1 MSNALHTS
9 RQASR
14 NQAGRHHATTPEC
27 AGHARA
33 HALLVAVIGDEP
45 SDLVWDGSHPL
56 QGHFHVGSHE
66 LVVIAPRDG
75 AHEPVVLTA
84 LTWDA
89 VRHSSNDERRAL
101 IETGSIT
108 DHDHLVTAMAARDL
122 LVAA

>member
-1 MSNALHTS
+1 MSNALHTN
-9 RQASR
+9 RIQATAS
-14 NQAGRHHATTPEC
+14 ES

-33 HALLVAVIGDEP
+33 YALLVEVIGDEP
-45 SDLVWDGSHPL
+45 SDLVWDSEHPL

-89 VRHSSNDERRAL
+89 VRHSSSDERRAL
-101 IETGSIT
+101 LESGSIT
-108 DHDHLVTAMAARDL
+108 DHDHLVTAIAADDL